1 MECFIKPVKNSKRMA
16 QPGKADNVGR
26 DCMTPEAENAM
37 KKYEKIGEESYL
49 AVWFQNHP
57 HFGMRS
63 AHNWTLE
70 KTVARRSE

>member
-1 MECFIKPVKNSKRMA
+1 
-16 QPGKADNVGR
+16 
-26 DCMTPEAENAM
+26 MTPEAENAM